1 MAETS
6 QFGVDQFRPFVDRFL
21 QQLSGAQLLLIRDG
35 RPDNTITVRLVELL
49 LDMVVYLID
58 CHSANLTANTKISED
73 HVASTM
79 GNAVPEAFAEAL
91 GTDTADP
98 DISSQSLI
106 KIMSEEISKSV
117 NSAITTSRDAESR
130 LMSHVTP
137 SCRLNDM
144 VEHAQSMMQSFI
156 RKTTSLACLH
166 LKSSPEDLELVD
178 IEDDDHDE
186 SCSSL
191 PVQVESSETDLK
203 QSVDSS
209 ESRKFQVWKIVSKE
223 MATILYILLDD
234 ASDAEIDVLLRDMHQ
249 ESDSVVSDISESAGA
264 AVRADKPKI
273 TLLLAKPYAKQLIHR
288 AARKLKKIFSPNSKV
303 KSSESLQSFAESVS
317 ELLRPEGGEKHPADE
332 ERQLERLQ
340 HIAEGR
346 DLVFT
351 EALRSLL
358 SEYTI
363 DGMTP
368 ESFCQLGP
376 FRNTQAIR
384 RATCST
390 VWRFQVLLRWWL
402 TYQAGIHCD
411 NVMMALNATEP
422 TSPAPAVTVPETGA
436 ELVLHLPPDQGSEIN
451 RFSVRLLVNKLV
463 TRVCKKAK
471 IHVRSEDLYVI
482 VDHLSSRIWAEV
494 EGADF
499 EISPATFERLDKAV
513 FKDLCKS
520 WGCAELV
527 FLRMNRGEQEID
539 YVASTFK
546 HHLMKPPKE

>member
-21 QQLSGAQLLLIRDG
+21 QQLPGTQLLLIRDG
-35 RPDNTITVRLVELL
+35 RTDNIITARLAELL

-79 GNAVPEAFAEAL
+79 GKAVPEAFAQAL

-106 KIMSEEISKSV
+106 KIMSEEVSKSV

-156 RKTTSLACLH
+156 RKSKSFACLH
-166 LKSSPEDLELVD
+166 LKSSPEVLEVVD

-191 PVQVESSETDLK
+191 PVQVESSETDSK
-203 QSVDSS
+203 QSADSS
-209 ESRKFQVWKIVSKE
+209 KRRKSHVRNIVSKE
-223 MATILYILLDD
+223 LGDILYILLDD
-234 ASDAEIDVLLRDMHQ
+234 ASDAERDVLLDDMYQ
-249 ESDSVVSDISESAGA
+249 DCKSVMSDISESAGA

-273 TLLLAKPYAKQLIHR
+273 TLLLAKPYAKQLIHH
-288 AARKLKKIFSPNSKV
+288 AARNLKKIFSPNSKV
-303 KSSESLQSFAESVS
+303 KSRESLQSFADSVS
-317 ELLRPEGGEKHPADE
+317 ELLQPEGGEKHPADE

-346 DLVFT
+346 VFT

-363 DGMTP
+363 YMMTP

-376 FRNTQAIR
+376 FRNTLAIIR
-384 RATCST
+384 RATCIT
-390 VWRFQVLLRWWL
+390 VWRFQVLLGWWL
-402 TYQAGIHCD
+402 TYQAGTHCD
-411 NVMMALNATEP
+411 NVMTALNATEP

-436 ELVLHLPPDQGSEIN
+436 EPVLHLAPDQDSEIK
-451 RFSVRLLVNKLV
+451 RLSVRLLVNKLV

-471 IHVRSEDLYVI
+471 IQVRSEDLHVI
-482 VDHLSSRIWAEV
+482 IDHLSSRIWAEV

-513 FKDLCKS
+513 FMDLCKS

-527 FLRMNRGEQEID
+527 LLRMNRGEQEID

>member
-1 MAETS
+1 
-6 QFGVDQFRPFVDRFL
+6 
-21 QQLSGAQLLLIRDG
+21 
-35 RPDNTITVRLVELL
+35 
-49 LDMVVYLID
+49 
-58 CHSANLTANTKISED
+58 
-73 HVASTM
+73 M
-79 GNAVPEAFAEAL
+79 GNAVPEAFAQAL

-106 KIMSEEISKSV
+106 KIMSEEVSKSV

-130 LMSHVTP
+130 FVSHVTP

-156 RKTTSLACLH
+156 SKTTSFACLCR
-166 LKSSPEDLELVD
+166 KSSPGDLELVD
-178 IEDDDHDE
+178 VEDDDHDE

-191 PVQVESSETDLK
+191 PVQVGSSETDSK
-203 QSVDSS
+203 QSADSS
-209 ESRKFQVWKIVSKE
+209 ESRKSQARKIVSKE
-223 MATILYILLDD
+223 LGDIPDILLDD
-234 ASDAEIDVLLRDMHQ
+234 ASDAERDVLLRDTYQ

-273 TLLLAKPYAKQLIHR
+273 TLVLAKQYAKQLIHR
-288 AARKLKKIFSPNSKV
+288 AARNLKKIFSPNSKV
-303 KSSESLQSFAESVS
+303 KSRESLQSFADSVC
-317 ELLRPEGGEKHPADE
+317 ELLRPEG
-332 ERQLERLQ
+332 
-340 HIAEGR
+340 
-346 DLVFT
+346 

-376 FRNTQAIR
+376 FRNTQVIIR

-411 NVMMALNATEP
+411 NVMTALNATEP

-436 ELVLHLPPDQGSEIN
+436 EPVLHLAPDQDSEIN
-451 RFSVRLLVNKLV
+451 RLSVRLLVNKLV

-482 VDHLSSRIWAEV
+482 IDHLSSRIWAEV

-527 FLRMNRGEQEID
+527 LLRMNRGEQEID
-539 YVASTFK
+539 HIASTFK
-546 HHLMKPPKE
+546 HHLMKPPKQRSAICRLFSSLGQAISKPFTSTWARVTPI

>member
-1 MAETS
+1 
-6 QFGVDQFRPFVDRFL
+6 
-21 QQLSGAQLLLIRDG
+21 
-35 RPDNTITVRLVELL
+35 
-49 LDMVVYLID
+49 
-58 CHSANLTANTKISED
+58 
-73 HVASTM
+73 M

-106 KIMSEEISKSV
+106 KIMSEEVSKSV

-130 LMSHVTP
+130 FVSHVTP
-137 SCRLNDM
+137 SRRLNDM
-144 VEHAQSMMQSFI
+144 VEHARSMIQSFI
-156 RKTTSLACLH
+156 RKTTSVACPCR
-166 LKSSPEDLELVD
+166 KSSPGEVEVVNV
-178 IEDDDHDE
+178 ENDDHAE
-186 SCSSL
+186 SCSSS
-191 PVQVESSETDLK
+191 PVQVGSSETDSK
-203 QSVDSS
+203 QSADSS
-209 ESRKFQVWKIVSKE
+209 ESRKSEAQKIVSKE
-223 MATILYILLDD
+223 LGDILDILLDD
-234 ASDAEIDVLLRDMHQ
+234 ASDAERDVLLRDMHQ

-273 TLLLAKPYAKQLIHR
+273 TLLLAKQYAKQLIHR
-288 AARKLKKIFSPNSKV
+288 AARNLKKIFSPTSKV
-303 KSSESLQSFAESVS
+303 KSRESLQSFAESVS

-358 SEYTI
+358 SEYTM
-363 DGMTP
+363 DEMTR
-368 ESFCQLGP
+368 ESFFQLGP
-376 FRNTQAIR
+376 FRKTQAIR

-411 NVMMALNATEP
+411 NVMTALNATEP

-436 ELVLHLPPDQGSEIN
+436 EPVLHLPPDQGSEIN
-451 RFSVRLLVNKLV
+451 RLSVRLLVNKLV

-471 IHVRSEDLYVI
+471 VQVRSEDLYVI
-482 VDHLSSRIWAEV
+482 IDHLSNRIWAEV

-527 FLRMNRGEQEID
+527 LLRMNRGEQEID
-539 YVASTFK
+539 HVASTFK
-546 HHLMKPPKE
+546 YHLMKPPKQRSAICRLFSCLGQAISKPFTSTRARVTPI